1 LPVLGLDRR
10 QKHRL
15 ARGSEAID
23 SCIDL
28 HGKTQSEAHAAL
40 LGFLRHAQAQGARY
54 VLVITGKGR
63 PASALRLSN
72 QLELR
77 DNFPTLTL
85 LDSRGGVVATL
96 GGPVVKHLVQ

>member
-1 LPVLGLDRR
+1 MGTPWIVSAPVTKLCTVSTGPPARRAVMSTDSAGVSLTLFDR
-10 QKHRL
+10 
-15 ARGSEAID
+15 
-23 SCIDL
+23 
-28 HGKTQSEAHAAL
+28 
-40 LGFLRHAQAQGARY
+40 
-54 VLVITGKGR
+54 KGR